1 MLSYMSMET
10 SQAVREL
17 RKAYG
22 EAQQAFAT
30 RLEMSMASIANYEA
44 GSRVPDG
51 ASAVKLA
58 RAAAAKSRMDLQ
70 RVFDAIIHDAMGGLV
85 APIQNEDEHRKIRA
99 VQFIL
104 FDERFADKRQRLAE
118 LLAPVEAHLRTV
130 EKRLAKS
137 AERLSTALDAA
148 NERARKG
155 AK

>member
-10 SQAVREL
+10 SEAVREL
-17 RKAYG
+17 RRVYG

-30 RLEMSMASIANYEA
+30 RLEMSMASIANYETGA
-44 GSRVPDG
+44 RQPDG

-58 RAAAAKSRMDLQ
+58 RAAAAKNRPDLQ

-104 FDERFADKRQRLAE
+104 FDPKFEHLREQLSE
-118 LLAPVEAHLRTV
+118 LLAPVEAHLRRV
-130 EKRLAKS
+130 EKDLAKS
-137 AERLSTALDAA
+137 AERLNAALDAA